1 VTGRRAVRD
10 GPRVALTFDA
20 EHPDRP
26 AHVSD
31 GAERI
36 LDALADAGARA
47 TFFVQG
53 RWALAEPG
61 SAARIGADGH
71 VVGNHSH
78 HHARM
83 PALTDAGIRADV
95 LDAQA
100 AVAEATGVVPRPWFR
115 CPFGAGHRDPRVRAA
130 LADAGYRD
138 VGWHL
143 SMEDWEPWR
152 TGADVAGDALAGIDA
167 HGDGVVVL
175 LHTWP
180 ASAVDAV
187 PAILDGL
194 AERGARA
201 VGIDELPPEAIP

>member
-1 VTGRRAVRD
+1 VSDGR
-10 GPRVALTFDA
+10 RVALTFDA

-26 AHVSD
+26 AHVAD

-61 SAARIGADGH
+61 SAARIGAEGH
-71 VVGNHSH
+71 LVGNHSYF
-78 HHARM
+78 HARM
-83 PALTDAGIRADV
+83 PALTDDGIRADV
-95 LDAQA
+95 LDAHA
-100 AVAEATGVVPRPWFR
+100 AVAETTGTDPRPWFR
-115 CPFGAGHRDPRVRAA
+115 CPFGTGNDDPRVRGV
-130 LADAGYRD
+130 LAEVGYRD

-143 SMEDWEPWR
+143 SPEDWEPWR
-152 TGADVAGDALAGIDA
+152 TVADVVKDALAGIDA

-180 ASAVDAV
+180 ASTVDAV
-187 PAILDGL
+187 SEILEGL
-194 AERGARA
+194 AGRGARA
-201 VGIDELPPEAIP
+201 VGIDELAPEDLP